1 MIIHPVTTR
10 QVKAARAL
18 LRWSQETLAVRAGIS
33 PTTLKR
39 LEGPDGEL
47 GGTSPIKT
55 KIVGALAAAGI
66 EFIGERGVALWKD

>member
-1 MIIHPVTTR
+1 M
-10 QVKAARAL
+10 
-18 LRWSQETLAVRAGIS
+18 AVRAGIS